1 MRRKIDLK
9 SSALLKALHQECGV
23 SCAELCRRY
32 KQFAPRSIYRH
43 ATAKGSCEDR
53 RHANP
58 GRPRKLDCRDERLI
72 VRTLKRL
79 RKERASFSA
88 KKIQE
93 ETALFHVS
101 LKTIHRT
108 LRKFGYKYRQSR
120 KKGLLSQLDKVKR
133 LQYARRVKR
142 FGQQFWE
149 EEICFYFDGV
159 GFAHRG
165 NPYAEARAVSS
176 MAWRKPGE
184 GLSIT
189 TKGRKEGSCG
199 KMANFFVGISH
210 GSGVVLC
217 KQHNWQVTG
226 ERFAEFITEFF
237 PGEKKL

>member
-32 KQFAPRSIYRH
+32 KQFAPRIIYRH

-93 ETALFHVS
+93 EAALFHVS
-101 LKTIHRT
+101 LRTIHRT

-149 EEICFYFDGV
+149 EEIWDLRIVVIHMQRHARYLQWPGGSPARDYQLPQ
-159 GFAHRG
+159 RG
-165 NPYAEARAVSS
+165 E
-176 MAWRKPGE
+176 RK
-184 GLSIT
+184 
-189 TKGRKEGSCG
+189 
-199 KMANFFVGISH
+199 
-210 GSGVVLC
+210 GVVVKWPTSLL
-217 KQHNWQVTG
+217 
-226 ERFAEFITEFF
+226 E
-237 PGEKKL
+237 